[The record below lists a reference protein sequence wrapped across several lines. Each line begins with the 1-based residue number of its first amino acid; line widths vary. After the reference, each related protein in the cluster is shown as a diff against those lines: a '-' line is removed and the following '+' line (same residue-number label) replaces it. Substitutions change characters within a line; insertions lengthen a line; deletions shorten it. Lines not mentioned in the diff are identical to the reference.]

1 MLNRIFIGFDM
12 NERIG
17 FDELNSAIHE
27 LESLCSIAETTFET
41 KIICWTLKPNT
52 KSDEE
57 FIIKLLN
64 EAKIEYRL
72 I

>member
-1 MLNRIFIGFDM
+1 MLNRIFIRFDI
-12 NERIG
+12 NKRIG

-27 LESLCSIAETTFET
+27 LETFCSIAETSFQNE
-41 KIICWTLKPNT
+41 IICWTLAPNT

-57 FIIKLLN
+57 FIRKLLN
-64 EAKIEYRL
+64 EGKIEYRL

>member
-1 MLNRIFIGFDM
+1 MLNRIFIRFDM
-12 NERIG
+12 NEKIG
-17 FDELNSAIHE
+17 FDELYSAIHE

-41 KIICWTLKPNT
+41 KIICWTLAPNT
-52 KSDEE
+52 ESDEK
-57 FIIKLLN
+57 FIKKLLN

>member
-1 MLNRIFIGFDM
+1 MLNRFFIRFDI
-12 NERIG
+12 NKRIG
-17 FDELNSAIHE
+17 FDELYSAIHE
-27 LESLCSIAETTFET
+27 LEAFCSIAETTFET
-41 KIICWTLKPNT
+41 EVICCTLAPNT

-57 FIIKLLN
+57 FIRKLLN